1 MSSAYVCLAIKEL
14 PVLYTSYKCLYLAQS
29 IVFSYVCTLT
39 LASAIAFITW
49 PCILY
54 REASFLKLTTFVH
67 KRYFSQS
74 IFECLLV
81 LTFFFFI
88 HRMWSLKRGRGMP
101 ACSTLGGASPGLCP
115 LWVCQEA
122 FSTTCAA
129 YSDDCD
135 GWRLPVCHSSVF
147 RTLTAQTRGAGFN
160 SQQLLCNKHFQT
172 FDLIYLP
179 VTSGFKSANI
189 LSNQDCTNW

>member
-14 PVLYTSYKCLYLAQS
+14 PVLYTSYKCLYLAQP

-81 LTFFFFI
+81 LTCFFFFYSQNVI
-88 HRMWSLKRGRGMP
+88 LEEGERYAGLLYTWRSLSRAVP
-101 ACSTLGGASPGLCP
+101 AVS
-115 LWVCQEA
+115 
-122 FSTTCAA
+122 
-129 YSDDCD
+129 
-135 GWRLPVCHSSVF
+135 
-147 RTLTAQTRGAGFN
+147 
-160 SQQLLCNKHFQT
+160 
-172 FDLIYLP
+172 
-179 VTSGFKSANI
+179 
-189 LSNQDCTNW
+189 LSIQIKL